1 MSGTKG
7 KELYAPYQEE
17 GETHRAARPPTYPKP
32 EKGTGRFSIFNS
44 SMQVLLLRHTPFY
57 SIESQCEQGWI
68 VIVPFLEYLVE

>member
-32 EKGTGRFSIFNS
+32 EKGTGRFSMFNN
-44 SMQVLLLRHTPFY
+44 
-57 SIESQCEQGWI
+57 I
-68 VIVPFLEYLVE
+68 VIVNPLFLEPLTE

>member
-32 EKGTGRFSIFNS
+32 EKGTAVQASFN
-44 SMQVLLLRHTPFY
+44 V
-57 SIESQCEQGWI
+57 
-68 VIVPFLEYLVE
+68 